1 MPYILKSLFLHLVI
15 STILRELNLLLFNIL
30 SLSHTHTLQTIHSR
44 RDNSVRTSMDRNE
57 RETRDFMKVESFSEL
72 PFIRPAKEKGSG
84 SAIRLFGKEFGGGST
99 IDDGESKSTETSSRK
114 FECHYCCRIFPTSQ
128 ALGGHQNAHKRE
140 RQNAKRAHLQSVM
153 VHAGISDDH
162 YRLMNYSSYT
172 RFRSAPPP
180 LPPPYH
186 SWNSTTPH
194 ASYHHPQ
201 PQPINGSPLGLWR
214 PSPFPSLPTHHR
226 QIPLLD
232 SKSEK
237 LNPLSTITS
246 AAALTFDAKPAMQDH
261 VSLDLHL

>member
-1 MPYILKSLFLHLVI
+1 M
-15 STILRELNLLLFNIL
+15 E
-30 SLSHTHTLQTIHSR
+30 
-44 RDNSVRTSMDRNE
+44 RNE
-57 RETRDFMKVESFSEL
+57 RETRDFMNVESFSEL

-84 SAIRLFGKEFGGGST
+84 SAIRLFGKEFGGGSS

-162 YRLMNYSSYT
+162 YRLINYT

-186 SWNSTTPH
+186 SWNSTRPH
-194 ASYHHPQ
+194 SSYHHPQ

-232 SKSEK
+232 SKTEK

-246 AAALTFDAKPAMQDH
+246 AAALGSQSRFTFDAKPAMQDH